1 MGWAAQRVMASWF
14 LATGSTTVN
23 RDTAAGK
30 RASVMVRA
38 CGSSLL
44 IAPIFS
50 VTQEARR
57 DDERGGAEA

>member
-1 MGWAAQRVMASWF
+1 MGWAAQRVVDNWF
-14 LATGSTTVN
+14 LATGSTAVN

-38 CGSSLL
+38 CGGSPL

-50 VTQEARR
+50 VT
-57 DDERGGAEA
+57 

>member
-1 MGWAAQRVMASWF
+1 MGWAAQRVMDSWF
-14 LATGSTTVN
+14 LATGSTTMN

-44 IAPIFS
+44 IATIFS
-50 VTQEARR
+50 VT
-57 DDERGGAEA
+57 